1 MLFFLEDEQRKER
14 MRDHFM
20 NSLKSKDRPY
30 EIQNEDSRF
39 RERSFPRRFI
49 DALFTIDECQE
60 NESREES
67 PNAHKARGEPVS
79 KGIKAGVSMPRET
92 AARMHED
99 EEMFKSV
106 KRLPEERKK
115 SLVLSIL
122 DTLIGLDGF
131 GSEGHYKWSA
141 VAEVSDYSDG
151 VVVNFPQESKVVDR
165 LTRGKES
172 NIMSN
177 GQWLSKQQ
185 QSSEHE
191 AVINNQDHVETPG
204 TDFEA
209 YISSLAGS
217 FGVDNHGVDC
227 DETESKPSSLDQM
240 SDANVDELFVS
251 EVMPQSSQID
261 GGTSMNRKGDTES
274 AHPATPESK
283 TVRKWLKDVNLY
295 KVVPFSRL
303 ELQK

>member
-131 GSEGHYKWSA
+131 DSEGHYKCGS
-141 VAEVSDYSDG
+141 V
-151 VVVNFPQESKVVDR
+151 R
-165 LTRGKES
+165 L
-172 NIMSN
+172 
-177 GQWLSKQQ
+177 
-185 QSSEHE
+185 
-191 AVINNQDHVETPG
+191 
-204 TDFEA
+204 F
-209 YISSLAGS
+209 
-217 FGVDNHGVDC
+217 
-227 DETESKPSSLDQM
+227 
-240 SDANVDELFVS
+240 
-251 EVMPQSSQID
+251 
-261 GGTSMNRKGDTES
+261 
-274 AHPATPESK
+274 
-283 TVRKWLKDVNLY
+283 
-295 KVVPFSRL
+295 
-303 ELQK
+303 